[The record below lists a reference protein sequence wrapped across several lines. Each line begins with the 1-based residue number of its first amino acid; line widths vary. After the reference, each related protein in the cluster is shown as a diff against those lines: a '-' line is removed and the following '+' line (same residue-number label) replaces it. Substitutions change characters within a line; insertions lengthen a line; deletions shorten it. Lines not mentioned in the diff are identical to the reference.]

1 MQVPTVENVFAR
13 AWDLLSRNWT
23 IIVPGVVVGLIVG
36 IVSGVY
42 SLSQPDTYGV
52 PSGTAMTFTY
62 GFGAFVGGLV
72 LAVVAIAGYIITQ
85 CYTAGMAGTAW
96 QRGTTTLADGTRAVN
111 EDAGNVLSAAIYL
124 FLFGI
129 VAVILAPFTLFLS
142 VFAFYLFTLYTI
154 AAAVVGNRRGMDAIR
169 ESFAIAKSRF
179 GTTLII
185 GILLGLLQ
193 LVGKLIAH
201 AFSFAP
207 LLGPIVAAIISQIV
221 VAYAV
226 LVIVG
231 EYLVLRPGVTEAGP
245 PPPTA
250 TY

>member
-23 IIVPGVVVGLIVG
+23 IIVPGIVVGLIVG

-52 PSGTAMTFTY
+52 PSGTAMTFAY
-62 GFGAFVGGLV
+62 GFGAFVGGLI

-85 CYTAGMAGTAW
+85 CYTAGMAGAAW
-96 QRGTTTLADGTRAVN
+96 RRGTTTLADGTRAVN
-111 EDAGNVLSAAIYL
+111 EDAANVLTAAVYL
-124 FLFGI
+124 FLLGI
-129 VAVILAPFTLFLS
+129 VAAILAPFTLFLS

-193 LVGKLIAH
+193 LVGRLIAH

>member
-1 MQVPTVENVFAR
+1 VQVPTVENIFAR

-23 IIVPGVVVGLIVG
+23 IIVPGIVVGLIVG
-36 IVSGVY
+36 IVSGLY
-42 SLSQPDTYGV
+42 SLSQPDTYGE
-52 PSGTAMTFTY
+52 PSGTAMSFAY
-62 GFGAFVGGLV
+62 GFGSFVASLI
-72 LAVVAIAGYIITQ
+72 LAVVAVAGYIVTQ
-85 CYTAGMAGTAW
+85 CYTAGMAGAAW
-96 QRGTTTLADGTRAVN
+96 QRGTTTLSDGTNAVT
-111 EDAGNVLSAAIYL
+111 EDAGNVLVAAIYL

-169 ESFAIAKSRF
+169 ESFAIARSRF

-193 LVGKLIAH
+193 LLGKLIAH
-201 AFSFAP
+201 IFSFAP
-207 LLGPIVAAIISQIV
+207 LLGPIIAAIISQIV

-231 EYLVLRPGVTEAGP
+231 EYLVLRPGAAEAAP
-245 PPPTA
+245 PPPSPTI
-250 TY
+250 